1 MNRKLLNNVRKAM
14 SRRGFFLRSRI
25 LKDDNSKPFRP
36 NIKFPKKESR
46 LYRTLSDKEHINRLK
61 SLSK

>member
-1 MNRKLLNNVRKAM
+1 MNRKLLNDVRKAM
-14 SRRGFFLRSRI
+14 SRKRFLRSRI

>member
-1 MNRKLLNNVRKAM
+1 MNRKLLNDVRKAM
-14 SRRGFFLRSRI
+14 SRKRFLRSRI
-25 LKDDNSKPFRP
+25 LKGDNSNPFRP

-46 LYRTLSDKEHINRLK
+46 LYRTLSDKEYINRLK